1 MVTFVFWFR
10 THTEFKSSPGQY
22 FPFPPLRQLIYEQL
36 ENVLCRGCGFTSQ
49 RYPSI
54 TPFIREIRTHAV
66 CQWKGRSRWRRISP
80 RRSAERSQTPL
91 LWFWHSDTGCG
102 GERGSDTH
110 FHSVQLWCNNSTG
123 FTGVFAVVT
132 AWSCKILSGS
142 WNFAAGGGGGEE
154 WHPGSQLWK
163 IHDGRVTFICLMCY
177 ITLHV
182 LMICNPLPD
191 SWDVNLL
198 DAVTAGSG
206 GKSLITFTKVLY
218 K

>member
-36 ENVLCRGCGFTSQ
+36 ENVLCQGCGFTSQ

-123 FTGVFAVVT
+123 FTGLFAVVT

-142 WNFAAGGGGGEE
+142 WKFATEGGGKKSDI
-154 WHPGSQLWK
+154 PGVSCGKYMTAELHLSASCVALHYMCW
-163 IHDGRVTFICLMCY
+163 RFVTLCLTPGM
-177 ITLHV
+177 
-182 LMICNPLPD
+182 
-191 SWDVNLL
+191 
-198 DAVTAGSG
+198 
-206 GKSLITFTKVLY
+206 
-218 K
+218 

>member
-123 FTGVFAVVT
+123 FTGLFAVVT

-142 WNFAAGGGGGEE
+142 WKFAAGGGGKKSDI
-154 WHPGSQLWK
+154 PGVSCGKYMTAEL
-163 IHDGRVTFICLMCY
+163 HLSASCV
-177 ITLHV
+177 TLHY
-182 LMICNPLPD
+182 MC
-191 SWDVNLL
+191 WWF
-198 DAVTAGSG
+198 VTLCLTPGM
-206 GKSLITFTKVLY
+206 
-218 K
+218 

>member
-10 THTEFKSSPGQY
+10 THTEFKGSPGQY

-123 FTGVFAVVT
+123 FTGLFAVVT

-142 WNFAAGGGGGEE
+142 WKFATEGGGER
-154 WHPGSQLWK
+154 
-163 IHDGRVTFICLMCY
+163 RVTSRESAVENTWRQSY
-177 ITLHV
+177 IYLPHV
-182 LMICNPLPD
+182 LGYYTWRAEI
-191 SWDVNLL
+191 
-198 DAVTAGSG
+198 TADD
-206 GKSLITFTKVLY
+206 L
-218 K
+218 